1 MFPVGVLAGEGKTT
15 RARLGQAKELKAVMK
30 LSHISERRY
39 FPEEVDAVKVGLS
52 THWSF
57 C

>member
-15 RARLGQAKELKAVMK
+15 RARLGQAKEFKAVLK

-52 THWSF
+52 TH
-57 C
+57 